1 MFGTGGTSGTYYS
14 YGGIIAQYMKNYADV
29 KAVAVSTG
37 GSKVN
42 IQSIHDGDFQLAFT
56 QSDVMTYAWE
66 GTRAFENDGATT
78 DFRVLASLYSET
90 VQIIT
95 MDDSITSVED
105 LKGKRVS
112 IGQAGSGVYFNAI
125 DILSAA
131 GIDIDDI
138 KPQYQ
143 SFEDSKEALK
153 DGRIDAAFIVSGTPT
168 TAITELATTNGVNLI
183 SINEELQ
190 EKILSDYSY
199 YKAYTIPAG
208 TYPDQDEDI
217 QTVAVEATLIV
228 SADVDEETVYNLT
241 AAIFDHVEEIKLEN
255 SKGGELTLESATDIT
270 TVPYHAGAAK
280 YFAEKGYTV
289 NTDEN

>member
-1 MFGTGGTSGTYYS
+1 
-14 YGGIIAQYMKNYADV
+14 
-29 KAVAVSTG
+29 
-37 GSKVN
+37 
-42 IQSIHDGDFQLAFT
+42 
-56 QSDVMTYAWE
+56 
-66 GTRAFENDGATT
+66 
-78 DFRVLASLYSET
+78 
-90 VQIIT
+90 

-183 SINEELQ
+183 SIDEELQ